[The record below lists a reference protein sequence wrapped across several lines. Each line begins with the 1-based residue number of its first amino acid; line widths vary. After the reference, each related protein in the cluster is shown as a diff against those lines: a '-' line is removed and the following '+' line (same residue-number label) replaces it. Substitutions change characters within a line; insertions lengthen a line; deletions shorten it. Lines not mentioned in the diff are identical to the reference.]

1 MGQMI
6 DFNRALQDTRRMI
19 DPPSLERIQYNTW
32 LKRQS
37 NRAPVDEDWVAEQK
51 NTMFMDGYR
60 PNVSLVPGVSTT
72 PSDPQGFDRSSGVA
86 LDNSAE
92 MSRWNAANAAAQM
105 EGYRPNSSYAPGMV
119 TEQGLE
125 GYNPSVQG
133 EAPEETEQTDTEGTE
148 QGGNSNAMFAAIQQE
163 LKQNDDGT
171 YQYAL
176 GVLQRL
182 PEVFARYEKADP
194 SKAMPYF
201 LAGQPGRQ
209 RETEMVRFN
218 DFMR

>member
-1 MGQMI
+1 MI
-6 DFNRALQDTRRMI
+6 E
-19 DPPSLERIQYNTW
+19 PPSLERIQYNTW
-32 LKRQS
+32 LKRQA

-60 PNVSLVPGVSTT
+60 PNASLVPGVSTT

-92 MSRWNAANAAAQM
+92 MARYNAAKQM

-125 GYNPSVQG
+125 GYDPSVQG
-133 EAPEETEQTDTEGTE
+133 ENTDVPEVQPEGTE
-148 QGGNSNAMFAAIQQE
+148 SEPQGDGNAMFVAIQQE
-163 LKQNDDGT
+163 LKHNDDGT

-194 SKAMPYF
+194 SRAMPYF

>member
-1 MGQMI
+1 MI
-6 DFNRALQDTRRMI
+6 E
-19 DPPSLERIQYNTW
+19 PPSMERIQYNNW
-32 LKRQS
+32 LKRQAS
-37 NRAPVDEDWVAEQK
+37 RSPVDEDWVNEQK

-60 PNVSLVPGVSTT
+60 PNASLVPGVSTT
-72 PSDPQGFDRSSGVA
+72 PADPQGFNRSSG

-92 MSRWNAANAAAQM
+92 MARYNAAKQM
-105 EGYRPNSSYAPGMV
+105 EGYRPNSSYVPGMV

-125 GYNPSVQG
+125 GYDPSVQG

-148 QGGNSNAMFAAIQQE
+148 RGGNGNAMFAAIQQE

-176 GVLQRL
+176 AVLQRL
-182 PEVFARYEKADP
+182 PEVFAKYENADP
-194 SKAMPYF
+194 SRAMPYF

-218 DFMR
+218 EFMR

>member
-1 MGQMI
+1 
-6 DFNRALQDTRRMI
+6 
-19 DPPSLERIQYNTW
+19 
-32 LKRQS
+32 
-37 NRAPVDEDWVAEQK
+37 VAEQK

-60 PNVSLVPGVSTT
+60 PNASLVPGVSTT

-86 LDNSAE
+86 LDNSEE
-92 MSRWNAANAAAQM
+92 MARYNAAKQM

-119 TEQGLE
+119 TEHGLE
-125 GYNPSVQG
+125 GYDPSVQG
-133 EAPEETEQTDTEGTE
+133 ENTDVPEVQPEGTE
-148 QGGNSNAMFAAIQQE
+148 SEPQGDGNAMFVAIQQG
-163 LKQNDDGT
+163 LKHNDDGT

-194 SKAMPYF
+194 SRAMPYF